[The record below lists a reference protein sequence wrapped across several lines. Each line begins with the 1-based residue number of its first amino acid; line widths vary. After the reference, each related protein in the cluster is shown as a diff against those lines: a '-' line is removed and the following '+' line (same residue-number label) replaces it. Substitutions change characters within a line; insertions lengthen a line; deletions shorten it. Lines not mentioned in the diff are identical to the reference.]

1 MVEVVADKVMKRILG
16 IIVIVSLLT
25 SCATSKSNMK
35 CAFGVY
41 CNVEVE
47 EKLEKIN

>member
-1 MVEVVADKVMKRILG
+1 MKKILT
-16 IIVIVSLLT
+16 IIAIASLLT

-35 CAFGVY
+35 CPFGAY

>member
-1 MVEVVADKVMKRILG
+1 MKKVLA
-16 IIVIVSLLT
+16 IIAIAILLT
-25 SCATSKSNMK
+25 SCATSSDMK

-41 CNVEVE
+41 CNVESK